1 MSSLLTGDATSDASS
16 RLALQGGA
24 VAAWSR
30 GCLVVATWL
39 RVEPVIV
46 DQTCDCGH
54 AEHSGIVGV
63 HVFDQTC
70 DCGNAEHSSI
80 VGVHVSCGICAF
92 DLLNHMCPVYVFLVD
107 WGRYI

>member
-1 MSSLLTGDATSDASS
+1 MSGDATSDASS
-16 RLALQGGA
+16 RLALQGVA
-24 VAAWSR
+24 VAEWSR

-63 HVFDQTC
+63 HV
-70 DCGNAEHSSI
+70 
-80 VGVHVSCGICAF
+80 SCGICAC